1 MAKPSQFSDRDG
13 SNIAGKIT
21 AFYKGLTRI
30 CTPEQE
36 GDANHKIV

>member
-1 MAKPSQFSDRDG
+1 MVKPSQFSDRDG
-13 SNIAGKIT
+13 SDIAGKIT

-36 GDANHKIV
+36 GDANPEIV